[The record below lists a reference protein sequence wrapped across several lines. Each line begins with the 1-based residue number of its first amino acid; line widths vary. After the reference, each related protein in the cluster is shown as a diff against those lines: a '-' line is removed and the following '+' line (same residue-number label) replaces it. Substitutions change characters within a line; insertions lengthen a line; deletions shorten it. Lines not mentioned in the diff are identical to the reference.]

1 MTATFFPIWFID
13 VVGSVLMIVFTFISL
28 GYCLQLKKKDP
39 TNIIIN
45 YLLWVCMA
53 LSVFA
58 ISRSAGH
65 LLKQIFLLSDRR
77 DLWTAIQPFSGAI
90 NTFTFIVVASVTLF
104 FERTW
109 AIYGTILKDRQAL
122 QTAHEELIYLNQN
135 LEGLVEQRTEALAI
149 SEQKYRRIF
158 EVSKDMILVTRMDG
172 RIVNINPAGQQLV
185 GWPTTNDGAVEGQF
199 FQDYLSGPDDWT
211 VIKQHIADR
220 GFISSEEF
228 DLGLEDGTQRRVLLS
243 GSLAKSHI
251 EEGETIHFLI
261 KDIEQR
267 RLMQKQMAQADKLAS
282 IGELSSGIAHEIN
295 NPLGIILGYTQLM
308 IRGESD
314 RTERFQDL
322 KTIEKHVRHCQSIV
336 GDLLKFA
343 RSSPPKRELVDIHT
357 LIDEVLQL
365 VQYQGDLAQITIR
378 RAYDDRISELHLDAK
393 KIKQVFINLI
403 MNASYAMGRQGT
415 LTLSTGLNPSG
426 DSVILDIKDTGCGIQ
441 SKDLPRIFDPFY
453 TTKPTDQ
460 GTGLGLSVSYGIIKN
475 HGGDISVSS
484 WAGEGTTFS
493 ILLPLP
499 LGHGEASARTVSGHP
514 DFKDD
519 HIVDAEAAGEKDTG
533 S

>member
-28 GYCLQLKKKDP
+28 SYCLQLKKKDP

-158 EVSKDMILVTRMDG
+158 EVSKDMILVTHLDG
-172 RIVNINPAGQQLV
+172 RIVNINPAGQQLI
-185 GWPTTNDGAVEGQF
+185 GWPATNDPAVEGQF
-199 FQDYLSGPDDWT
+199 FQDFLSGPDDWT
-211 VIKQHIADR
+211 VIHRHIADR
-220 GFISSEEF
+220 EFISSEEF
-228 DLGLEDGTQRRVLLS
+228 DLRLEDGASRRVLLS

-295 NPLGIILGYTQLM
+295 NPLGIILGYTQLLL
-308 IRGESD
+308 RGEDPQSA
-314 RTERFQDL
+314 RFSDL
-322 KTIEKHVRHCQSIV
+322 KTIEKHVQSCKAIV
-336 GDLLKFA
+336 EDLLNFA
-343 RSSPPKRELVDIHT
+343 RTSRSQKERLNIHPIIEDVIGFVRHHSNLENIHIET
-357 LIDEVLQL
+357 HFASNVPAVLMD
-365 VQYQGDLAQITIR
+365 G
-378 RAYDDRISELHLDAK
+378 K
-393 KIKQVFINLI
+393 KIKQVLVNLL
-403 MNASYAMGRQGT
+403 MNAIHAVTPKGT
-415 LTLSTGLNPSG
+415 ISIATGLNPASG
-426 DSVILDIKDTGCGIQ
+426 RVTVEVSDTGHGIAKENL
-441 SKDLPRIFDPFY
+441 SRVFDPFF
-453 TTKPTDQ
+453 TTKPTGE
-460 GTGLGLSVSYGIIKN
+460 GTGLGLSVSYGIIKG
-475 HGGDISVSS
+475 HGGNITVKSKPGQG
-484 WAGEGTTFS
+484 ATFTLS
-493 ILLPLP
+493 LPTGPP
-499 LGHGEASARTVSGHP
+499 LSGR
-514 DFKDD
+514 
-519 HIVDAEAAGEKDTG
+519 
-533 S
+533 